1 MDYRFKTKPFQH
13 QLDALKESW
22 NKEVWALFMEMGTG
36 KTKVCIDNIAILFDK
51 GKINAALI
59 IVPNGIKRNWRN
71 ELKIHLSDHINY
83 RVAVWSASPKK
94 EEKTEIEQLSVMVDD
109 LTVFIMNIE
118 ALSTKRGYDFA
129 YSFLLRNQT
138 LVCVDESTTI
148 KNHSAQRTK
157 NILKLSQHAKYKR
170 IMTGSPVTK
179 SPLDLFSQVQFLDPW
194 LLDQQSYYSFRAR
207 YAVIV
212 QRSVGTHS
220 FQHIVKYQRLDEL
233 QEKIQNFSTRI
244 LKSDCLDLPEK
255 VYTKRVVSLTAE
267 QVKAYTEMK
276 KAAITFFEDNV
287 MTAASVLT
295 QIIRLHQITCGHV
308 KTDDGEVKSIKSNRI
323 KELLEVLEET
333 NGKVIIWAVYRYDI
347 QQIEKTLGDKYGKE
361 SVATYY
367 GDTKDSIRQ
376 SIVDR
381 FMDPDDPLRFFVG
394 NPKTGGYGLTLTSS
408 HTVVYYSND
417 YSLEIRLQ
425 SEDRAHRIGQT
436 NKVTYV
442 DLIAENTIDEKIV
455 KALNNKIDLASQ
467 VMGEDP
473 KKILFS

>member
-1 MDYRFKTKPFQH
+1 
-13 QLDALKESW
+13 
-22 NKEVWALFMEMGTG
+22 
-36 KTKVCIDNIAILFDK
+36 
-51 GKINAALI
+51 
-59 IVPNGIKRNWRN
+59 
-71 ELKIHLSDHINY
+71 
-83 RVAVWSASPKK
+83 
-94 EEKTEIEQLSVMVDD
+94 
-109 LTVFIMNIE
+109 
-118 ALSTKRGYDFA
+118 
-129 YSFLLRNQT
+129 
-138 LVCVDESTTI
+138 
-148 KNHSAQRTK
+148 
-157 NILKLSQHAKYKR
+157 
-170 IMTGSPVTK
+170 
-179 SPLDLFSQVQFLDPW
+179 
-194 LLDQQSYYSFRAR
+194 
-207 YAVIV
+207 
-212 QRSVGTHS
+212 
-220 FQHIVKYQRLDEL
+220 
-233 QEKIQNFSTRI
+233 
-244 LKSDCLDLPEK
+244 
-255 VYTKRVVSLTAE
+255 VSLTAE

-295 QIIRLHQITCGHV
+295 QIIRLHQITCGHF

-455 KALNNKIDLASQ
+455 KALNAKIDLASQ

>member
-1 MDYRFKTKPFQH
+1 MS
-13 QLDALKESW
+13 L
-22 NKEVWALFMEMGTG
+22 
-36 KTKVCIDNIAILFDK
+36 
-51 GKINAALI
+51 
-59 IVPNGIKRNWRN
+59 
-71 ELKIHLSDHINY
+71 
-83 RVAVWSASPKK
+83 
-94 EEKTEIEQLSVMVDD
+94 QLS
-109 LTVFIMNIE
+109 
-118 ALSTKRGYDFA
+118 
-129 YSFLLRNQT
+129 
-138 LVCVDESTTI
+138 
-148 KNHSAQRTK
+148 KNHSAARTK
-157 NILKLSQHAKYKR
+157 NIIKLAELAKYRR

-220 FQHIVKYQRLDEL
+220 FQHIVRYQRLDEL
-233 QEKIQNFSTRI
+233 QEKIQHFSTRV

-255 VYTKRVVSLTAE
+255 VYTKRSVSLTPE
-267 QVKAYTEMK
+267 QLKAYTEMK
-276 KAAITFFEDNV
+276 KAAITFFEENV

-295 QIIRLHQITCGHV
+295 QMIRLHQITCGHV
-308 KTDDGEVKSIKSNRI
+308 KTDDGEVKPIKNNRI

-333 NGKVIIWAVYRYDI
+333 DGKVIIWAVYRYDI
-347 QQIEKTLGDKYGKE
+347 QEIERTLGEKYGKE
-361 SVATYY
+361 TVATYY

-381 FMDPDDPLRFFVG
+381 FMDPGDSLRFFVG

-417 YSLEIRLQ
+417 YSLEVRLQ

-436 NKVTYV
+436 SKVTYV
-442 DLIAENTIDEKIV
+442 DLMADHTIDEKIV
-455 KALNNKIDLASQ
+455 KALNAKIDLASQ

-473 KKILFS
+473 KKILFG